1 MAEVDIQSITTP
13 TTILYCD
20 ACGMPPEYCEYGPD
34 FETHC
39 LPWLKKAHPHLLS
52 KLHGGRN
59 STNEHDDQD
68 GNNVDDDKSATM
80 SIRPSAPW
88 TTKERLI
95 AFYTK
100 YQPDKVDGVDG
111 ILEKYAGKEDK
122 LFHALVKK
130 YGPEP
135 EDPFFLG
142 SDSDEDDD
150 DDDDDEDGVTDQLEG
165 MDLNSSNKKKRR
177 GAAAKK
183 VNKVDT
189 RVIVQKISRNRKKAV
204 THVVGLDTAPGIKLK
219 EASKAFS
226 KRFAGSSSVKD
237 KEIIIQG
244 DHLEEVAEMI
254 VTKFGVS
261 GDAVFLD
268 LDGEF
273 VSYA

>member
-1 MAEVDIQSITTP
+1 
-13 TTILYCD
+13 
-20 ACGMPPEYCEYGPD
+20 MPPEYCEYGPD

-39 LPWLKKAHPHLLS
+39 LPWLKKCHPDLLGR
-52 KLHGGRN
+52 LHG
-59 STNEHDDQD
+59 D
-68 GNNVDDDKSATM
+68 
-80 SIRPSAPW
+80 RPSSSDDAADNDDGEGAGGGGVKPTAPW
-88 TTKERLI
+88 TTRERLT

-100 YQPDKVDGVDG
+100 YQPDKLDGIDG
-111 ILEKYAGKEDK
+111 ILTKYSGKEDK
-122 LFHALVKK
+122 LFMALVKK
-130 YGPEP
+130 YGEEP
-135 EDPFFLG
+135 CDPYY
-142 SDSDEDDD
+142 SDS
-150 DDDDDEDGVTDQLEG
+150 DDDDDEEEEGEGVEGVSEQMEG
-165 MDLNSSNKKKRR
+165 MGLDSSKSSKTKKRR

-219 EASKAFS
+219 DASKAFS

-254 VTKFGVS
+254 VSKFGVN

-273 VSYA
+273 VPFGG

>member
-1 MAEVDIQSITTP
+1 
-13 TTILYCD
+13 
-20 ACGMPPEYCEYGPD
+20 MPPEYCEYGPD

-59 STNEHDDQD
+59 STTDNDDQD
-68 GNNVDDDKSATM
+68 GNNVDDDKAATM

-150 DDDDDEDGVTDQLEG
+150 DDGDDDDGVTDQLDG

-244 DHLEEVAEMI
+244 E
-254 VTKFGVS
+254 FSFFYGV
-261 GDAVFLD
+261 GLLIEYIHALHQY
-268 LDGEF
+268 LTLL
-273 VSYA
+273 